1 MIDSESTFFYLF
13 QWLLEKRIFAE
24 DQNDATS
31 WALEDF
37 RKAAPMIANI
47 LVKGKTSEEQRMRA
61 STILKFIDVCVDRF
75 GARKFR
81 DFMEI
86 QLIHDNDACLQFLDI
101 FNEKYHNELPRG
113 EDRDASEG
121 YLVIQN
127 DNLNPVSSQSNRNAA
142 GAAIRE
148 TTNTDSKESLGEP
161 YLSVHSATGANPSL
175 QQSFNQVTDRSQLL
189 QEMRDRRKVSAQ
201 NAKTTEEEQDF
212 QDTLAREKQKFEE
225 IMKKL
230 ENYKGAGRQASARPG
245 TEELP
250 PTQTPDGLRPV
261 TTEPSADGKKFEF
274 GENR

>member
-13 QWLLEKRIFAE
+13 WWLLEKRIFAE
-24 DQNDATS
+24 DQNDSAS

-47 LVKGKTSEEQRMRA
+47 LVKGKTSEEQQMRA

-86 QLIHDNDACLQFLDI
+86 QLIHDNDTCLQFLDI
-101 FNEKYHNELPRG
+101 FNENYHNELPRG

-127 DNLNPVSSQSNRNAA
+127 DNLNPVSNQSNRNAA
-142 GAAIRE
+142 GVAVRE

-189 QEMRDRRKVSAQ
+189 
-201 NAKTTEEEQDF
+201 
-212 QDTLAREKQKFEE
+212 
-225 IMKKL
+225 
-230 ENYKGAGRQASARPG
+230 
-245 TEELP
+245 
-250 PTQTPDGLRPV
+250 
-261 TTEPSADGKKFEF
+261 
-274 GENR
+274 